1 MTRAIAGADFG
12 WAPVT
17 NLTFGLELIVQTTDQ
32 ARQSAPEAVGGLS
45 LDCQSLQPLRDD
57 GDEVG
62 VGGSPFAH
70 PHSHKFLSIRAP
82 LLHEVGKVARS
93 AGWGGE
99 SRNPSTKLGND
110 GRAMRPLVQQVD
122 HPSGPVDLI
131 PEPRS
136 FQQGGKGSRL

>member
-99 SRNPSTKLGND
+99 SRNPSRKLGND
-110 GRAMRPLVQQVD
+110 GRAMGR
-122 HPSGPVDLI
+122 
-131 PEPRS
+131 R
-136 FQQGGKGSRL
+136 RWW